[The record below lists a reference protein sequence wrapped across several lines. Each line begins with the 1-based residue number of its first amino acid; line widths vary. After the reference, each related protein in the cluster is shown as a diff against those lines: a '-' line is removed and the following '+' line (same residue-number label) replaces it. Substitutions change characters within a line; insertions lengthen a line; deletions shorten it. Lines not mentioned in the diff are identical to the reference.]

1 MGEDKSLLEP
11 GELLDNRYEVVRK
24 LAEGGMATIYLV
36 RHLGLQSL
44 HALKVPDPRIFHSAD
59 ARHRFTTEGRIQALL
74 RHPHIAQ
81 VTDIVISPAP
91 GLVMEYVEGGTLE
104 ELLSHS
110 PGGRLDLPTLR
121 QIFLPVL
128 DAMQEAHGHRV
139 VHRDLTPS
147 NLLLTRGQQ
156 GRMHPKVTDFG
167 IAKVTQ
173 EEPGEKYRTRTG
185 VLLGTR
191 PYMSPEQIGG
201 ASEVD
206 ARTDIFALGAIL
218 YEAATG
224 RVAFDAGSD
233 FEMMKRITEGHFTPP
248 EQVVPELPEGLCQC
262 IRKAMTVDPAGRFQ
276 DCAAFRASLEQALE
290 VPAPKP
296 APEEPV
302 APAVPVPSPAPVP
315 VPAPAPAAR
324 GRGLMAGLILLGCL
338 SVLLLAGLA
347 STLGDLHEL
356 RADNERLQASYQTE
370 QQDTQRLQRALDT
383 ARSQATRSEAE
394 ARDLHARNQGALQQ
408 LQQNEQLKT
417 EFQQFQHQALKF
429 LEGTLLDT
437 AVHNNLQAF
446 RVLRTCN
453 KTGTVLSY
461 QYMDDERN
469 WSEPL
474 VLEPGSCI
482 SRWMTGYHA
491 HVPVRVTS
499 LKDGLTVEDKALAGM
514 VVGRMPDTD
523 ADWKPWENQLV
534 LSQEHGIQLKPVY
547 LETGTLRGASQ
558 AE

>member
-11 GELLDNRYEVVRK
+11 GGLLDNRYEVVRK
-24 LAEGGMATIYLV
+24 LAAGGMATIYLV

-81 VTDIVISPAP
+81 VTDIVISPVP

-104 ELLSHS
+104 ELLSQS
-110 PGGRLDLPTLR
+110 PGGRLGLSTLR

-147 NLLLTRGQQ
+147 NILLAQGHP

-173 EEPGEKYRTRTG
+173 DEPGEKYRTRTG

-201 ASEVD
+201 ASDVD

-224 RVAFDAGSD
+224 RVAFDAASD
-233 FEMMKRITEGHFTPP
+233 FEMMKRITEGNFTPP
-248 EQVVPELPEGLCQC
+248 EQVVPGLPESLCQC

-276 DCAAFRASLEQALE
+276 DCAAFRAALEQALE
-290 VPAPKP
+290 
-296 APEEPV
+296 EPV
-302 APAVPVPSPAPVP
+302 PRPVPQETVAPLP
-315 VPAPAPAAR
+315 VPAPAPVSAPVPAPASR
-324 GRGLMAGLILLGCL
+324 NRGLIAGLLLLGCL
-338 SVLLLAGLA
+338 SLLLLAGLA
-347 STLGDLHEL
+347 SAL
-356 RADNERLQASYQTE
+356 RNLRLSSKDNARLRASYQSE
-370 QQDTQRLQRALDT
+370 QQDTRRLKQELDI
-383 ARSQATRSEAE
+383 ARSQARNSEAQ
-394 ARDLHARNQGALQQ
+394 ARDLQAKNQGALQQ
-408 LQQNEQLKT
+408 LQQNEQLK
-417 EFQQFQHQALKF
+417 EELRKFQHQALKF
-429 LEGTLLDT
+429 LEMTLLDT
-437 AVHNNLQAF
+437 SVRNNDLSVSRAVRA
-446 RVLRTCN
+446 CN
-453 KTGTVLSY
+453 KTGTDLSY

-469 WSEPL
+469 WSEAL
-474 VLEPGSCI
+474 VLQPGRCLSH
-482 SRWMTGYHA
+482 WLPGYHA
-491 HVPVRVTS
+491 QVPVKITS
-499 LKDGLTVEDKALAGM
+499 LRDGVTVEDKALAGM
-514 VVGRMPDTD
+514 VVGRVPDTD
-523 ADWKPWENQLV
+523 VDWRPWENQLV
-534 LSQEHGIQLKPVY
+534 LSQDQGLHLKPVFF
-547 LETGTLRGASQ
+547 ETGLMGGVSRD
-558 AE
+558 E

>member
-11 GELLDNRYEVVRK
+11 GGLLDNRYEVVRK
-24 LAEGGMATIYLV
+24 LAEGGMASIYLV
-36 RHLGLQSL
+36 RHLGLHSL

-81 VTDIVISPAP
+81 VTDIVISPVP

-104 ELLSHS
+104 ELLGQS
-110 PGGRLDLPTLR
+110 PGGRLGLPVLR
-121 QIFLPVL
+121 QLFLPVL

-147 NLLLTRGQQ
+147 NILLTQGHQ

-173 EEPGEKYRTRTG
+173 DEPGEKYRTRTG

-201 ASEVD
+201 TSEVD

-248 EQVVPELPEGLCQC
+248 EQVVPELPERLCQC

-276 DCAAFRASLEQALE
+276 DCAAFRAALEQALE
-290 VPAPKP
+290 
-296 APEEPV
+296 EPV
-302 APAVPVPSPAPVP
+302 APVP
-315 VPAPAPAAR
+315 VPAPVPVAVPTSR
-324 GRGLMAGLILLGCL
+324 GRGLRVGLGVLGGL
-338 SVLLLAGLA
+338 SVLLLVGLV
-347 STLGDLHEL
+347 STLGDLHAS
-356 RADNERLQASYQTE
+356 RKDNERLQASHQTE
-370 QQDTQRLQRALDT
+370 QQDTRRLQQELDIART
-383 ARSQATRSEAE
+383 QARSSAAE
-394 ARDLHARNQGALQQ
+394 ARDLHARNQGTLQQ
-408 LQQNEQLKT
+408 LQENEQLKN
-417 EFQQFQHQALKF
+417 ELQQFQHQALKF
-429 LEGTLLDT
+429 LEMTLLDT

-461 QYMDDERN
+461 QYLDDERN

-474 VLEPGSCI
+474 VLEPGNCI
-482 SRWMTGYHA
+482 SRWMTGYLA
-491 HVPVRVTS
+491 QVPVRVTS
-499 LKDGLTVEDKALAGM
+499 LKDGVTVEDNALAGM
-514 VVGRMPDTD
+514 VVGRMPDTE
-523 ADWKPWENQLV
+523 ADWRPWENQLV
-534 LSQEHGIQLKPVY
+534 PGQDNGIQLKPVY
-547 LETGTLRGASQ
+547 RETRPLRGASQ

>member
-1 MGEDKSLLEP
+1 MGDDKSLLEP
-11 GELLDNRYEVVRK
+11 GGLLDNRYEVVRK
-24 LAEGGMATIYLV
+24 LAEGGMASIYLV
-36 RHLGLQSL
+36 RHLGLHSL

-81 VTDIVISPAP
+81 VTDIVISPVP

-104 ELLSHS
+104 DLLGQS
-110 PGGRLDLPTLR
+110 PGGRLGLPGLR

-147 NLLLTRGQQ
+147 NILLTQGHQ

-167 IAKVTQ
+167 IAKVAQ
-173 EEPGEKYRTRTG
+173 EEPDQKYRTRTG

-224 RVAFDAGSD
+224 RVAFDAGTD
-233 FEMMKRITEGHFTPP
+233 FEMMKRITEGNFTPP
-248 EQVVPELPEGLCQC
+248 EQVVPELPEALCQC
-262 IRKAMTVDPAGRFQ
+262 IRKAMAVDPAGRFQ
-276 DCAAFRASLEQALE
+276 DCAAFRAALEQALE
-290 VPAPKP
+290 MT
-296 APEEPV
+296 V
-302 APAVPVPSPAPVP
+302 A
-315 VPAPAPAAR
+315 PAPAPAPAPR
-324 GRGLMAGLILLGCL
+324 GRKLQLGLLVLGCL

-347 STLGDLHEL
+347 SALSNLNQLQG
-356 RADNERLQASYQTE
+356 DNERLQARHQTE
-370 QQDTQRLQRALDT
+370 QQDNQRLSQELDT
-383 ARSQATRSEAE
+383 ARRQARRSEAE
-394 ARDLHARNQGALQQ
+394 AQDLHARNQGALQQ
-408 LQQNEQLKT
+408 LQQNEQLKD
-417 EFQQFQHQALKF
+417 ELQKFQHQALRF
-429 LEGTLLDT
+429 LERTLLDT
-437 AVHNNLQAF
+437 AVHNNLPAF

-461 QYMDDERN
+461 QYLDDERN

-474 VLEPGSCI
+474 VLEPGRCI

-491 HVPVRVTS
+491 QVPVRFSS
-499 LKDGLTVEDKALAGM
+499 LKDNLTVEDKALAGM
-514 VVGRMPDTD
+514 VVGRMPDID
-523 ADWKPWENQLV
+523 VDWRPWENQLV
-534 LSQEHGIQLKPVY
+534 PSQDNGIQLKPVY
-547 LETGTLRGASQ
+547 FEAGLLGGSSRVE
-558 AE
+558 

>member
-1 MGEDKSLLEP
+1 MGEDNSLLEP
-11 GELLDNRYEVVRK
+11 GGLLDNRYEVVRK

-36 RHLGLQSL
+36 RHLGLHSL
-44 HALKVPDPRIFHSAD
+44 HALKVPDSRIFHSAD

-81 VTDIVISPAP
+81 VTDIVISPVP

-104 ELLSHS
+104 ELLGQS
-110 PGGRLDLPTLR
+110 PGGRLGLPTLR

-147 NLLLTRGQQ
+147 NILLTQGHQ
-156 GRMHPKVTDFG
+156 GRIHPKVTDFG

-201 ASEVD
+201 ASDVD

-233 FEMMKRITEGHFTPP
+233 FEMMKRITEGNFTPP
-248 EQVVPELPEGLCQC
+248 EQVVPELPESLCQC
-262 IRKAMTVDPAGRFQ
+262 IRKAMAVDPAGRFQ
-276 DCAAFRASLEQALE
+276 DCAAFRAALEQALE
-290 VPAPKP
+290 VPV
-296 APEEPV
+296 PV
-302 APAVPVPSPAPVP
+302 AAPVPVPSP
-315 VPAPAPAAR
+315 VPAPASR
-324 GRGLMAGLILLGCL
+324 RRGLMVGLLLLGGL
-338 SVLLLAGLA
+338 SVLLFAGLA
-347 STLGDLHEL
+347 STLGNLHQL
-356 RADNERLQASYQTE
+356 RAANARLQAKYQTE
-370 QQDTQRLQRALDT
+370 QQDTRRLKQELDT
-383 ARSQATRSEAE
+383 ARIQARSSAAE
-394 ARDLHARNQGALQQ
+394 ARDLQARNQGALQQ
-408 LQQNEQLKT
+408 LQQNEQLKD
-417 EFQQFQHQALKF
+417 ELQKFQHQALRF
-429 LEGTLLDT
+429 LEMTLLDT
-437 AVHNNLQAF
+437 AVHNNLTAY

-453 KTGTVLSY
+453 KTGTALSY

-469 WSEPL
+469 WSDPL
-474 VLEPGSCI
+474 VLRPEDCI

-491 HVPVRVTS
+491 QVPVRVTS
-499 LKDGLTVEDKALAGM
+499 LKDGTTVEDKALAGM
-514 VVGRMPDTD
+514 VVGRVPDND
-523 ADWKPWENQLV
+523 VDWRPWENQLV
-534 LSQEHGIQLKPVY
+534 PSQDQGLQLKPVY
-547 LETGTLRGASQ
+547 LETGMLGGSSHV
-558 AE
+558 E